1 MARAI
6 QILETL
12 EDSELVQNMYDT
24 EALIKD
30 IIGRIETNSVLNVE
44 DYNFINFVLEKTKI
58 NLTKANNI
66 LKVGEKNGTFNRRTY

>member
-6 QILETL
+6 QIVETL

-30 IIGRIETNSVLNVE
+30 IVGRIETNSVLNVE

>member
-6 QILETL
+6 QIVETL
-12 EDSELVQNMYDT
+12 EDSGLVQNMYDT

>member
-6 QILETL
+6 QIVETL

-30 IIGRIETNSVLNVE
+30 IIGRIEINSVLNVE

>member
-6 QILETL
+6 QIVETL